1 MKIKLIDVEENP
13 SEELVGTCDLCF
25 GTRDCDNPV
34 FVFQLVGSNQEIR
47 INGYWWDYDDYG
59 EVPIPNIINFADWL
73 DHQEFQKGTEL
84 NTDWLIRMA
93 DKYNSIYTY
102 YRDVNG
108 KLIKVG
114 DKVKVVINFSN
125 GATDEFVAKVK
136 GEDFDYCVSTRHKN
150 YYLDDLYY
158 PQTNGYENKQSIAK
172 ATVEVI

>member
-1 MKIKLIDVEENP
+1 MKVKLIDVQSSP
-13 SEELVGTCDLCF
+13 SEEQAGTCELCF
-25 GTRDCDNPV
+25 YTIECDNPV
-34 FVFQLVGSNQEIR
+34 YIFQIGDSKKEIA
-47 INGYWWDYDDYG
+47 INGYWWEYDTYG
-59 EVPIPNIINFADWL
+59 EVPIPNVINFADWL
-73 DHQEFQKGTEL
+73 DHQEFPDDTVL
-84 NTDWLIRMA
+84 DTDWLIRMA

-125 GATDEFVAKVK
+125 GSTDEFVSKVK
-136 GEDFDYCVSTRHKN
+136 GEDFDYHVSTRHKD

-158 PQTNGYENKQSIAK
+158 SQTNGYENKQSIAK